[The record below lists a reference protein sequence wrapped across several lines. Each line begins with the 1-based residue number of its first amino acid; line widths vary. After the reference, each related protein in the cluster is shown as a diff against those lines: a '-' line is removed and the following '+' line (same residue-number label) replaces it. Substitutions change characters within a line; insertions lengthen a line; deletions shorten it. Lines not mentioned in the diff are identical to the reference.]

1 MWLASPRGSMV
12 SGGGL
17 VSLTSFRVTVLWR
30 VGEKHA
36 LTLTTATVRGG
47 ALYTLLLSPTPAH
60 THATL
65 DHRQLQLSLHTWKW
79 KVGKQ

>member
-1 MWLASPRGSMV
+1 MSEGR
-12 SGGGL
+12 SGVVDEFPSNGAMAGGREARTD
-17 VSLTSFRVTVLWR
+17 SHYT
-30 VGEKHA
+30 
-36 LTLTTATVRGG
+36 TVRGG
-47 ALYTLLLSPTPAH
+47 ALYTLLLSPAPAH